1 MYVYVYLIVLRNISL
16 EAVKFSKNTN
26 DGTTMMQRAHA
37 NDLTELMFSRDYHFE
52 KNGNK
57 KENFHNEFY
66 VLVFEYI

>member
-37 NDLTELMFSRDYHFE
+37 NDFTKLMFSRDYHFE

-57 KENFHNEFY
+57 KENFHKKFY

>member
-37 NDLTELMFSRDYHFE
+37 NDFTKLMFSRDYHFE

-57 KENFHNEFY
+57 KENFHNKFY